1 MNDFL
6 ILVVEDSPVVRMLTQ
21 KQLTLLGYKSEAVS
35 TAEDALARD
44 SDSFALIFMDIG
56 LPGMDGCQA
65 ARLIREKELLEKR
78 KRVPIIALTAHS
90 DREACALAG
99 MDDYLQKPAMLADIE
114 RMVNKW
120 KIGTT

>member
-1 MNDFL
+1 MNDLL
-6 ILVVEDSPVVRMLTQ
+6 ILVVEDSPVVRLLTQ
-21 KQLTLLGYKSEAVS
+21 KQLTLLGYTSEAAC
-35 TAEDALARD
+35 TAEEALARG
-44 SDSFALIFMDIG
+44 SDRIGLIFMDIG

-65 ARLIREKELLEKR
+65 ARLIREKELLEQR

-114 RMVNKW
+114 RMVKKW
-120 KIGTT
+120 LLMAS